1 MVMTS
6 TKANVPTGGP
16 PKPPGKAKARSA
28 PLPPPKSAAA
38 AKATKPEA
46 ARGTSGPGSDFDW
59 DDEELE
65 TRLFD
70 EVDLPDAI
78 AKTPDVS
85 SAPTSKKPGAPRPPA
100 QKART
105 ASATLPPP
113 KSAGGAGGKGGKV
126 NEDKRKSGGDTKKEV
141 AAASAT
147 ASKAGPP
154 APPKPVT
161 KTTPPASSS
170 AAAPAASVASGGSL
184 PTAPLVVEEVPSSSR
199 GKTIGMGLA
208 LIVVMVVL
216 ISWVTGGSE
225 PSPSQADSVAAGDPV
240 ASAAGSLGGMSLS
253 LQAADAVVKVD
264 GVEVSGTGT
273 TRVIGELAAGSH
285 ELEVTASGYLPFK
298 TSVDV
303 VAGLAPSI
311 PVKLQPVTV
320 DVVVNVS
327 PSNAALVLVSGAT
340 RSPITSPHQLTRA
353 PGTTYAIEASASGHL
368 PKTVTLEFDDQKVLN
383 TVIALEA
390 DPEAKAA
397 AATKATKSRT
407 ATAKAGTRSSGTK
420 PAGSST
426 AGRTGE
432 LIIGGMFPG
441 QPPATIVVDGKSYGA
456 KPRVVAKV
464 SAGTHNIKWKWSDG
478 KVSTTSV
485 KVSAGGSTKVK
496 AKR

>member
-1 MVMTS
+1 
-6 TKANVPTGGP
+6 
-16 PKPPGKAKARSA
+16 
-28 PLPPPKSAAA
+28 
-38 AKATKPEA
+38 
-46 ARGTSGPGSDFDW
+46 
-59 DDEELE
+59 
-65 TRLFD
+65 
-70 EVDLPDAI
+70 
-78 AKTPDVS
+78 
-85 SAPTSKKPGAPRPPA
+85 
-100 QKART
+100 
-105 ASATLPPP
+105 
-113 KSAGGAGGKGGKV
+113 
-126 NEDKRKSGGDTKKEV
+126 
-141 AAASAT
+141 
-147 ASKAGPP
+147 
-154 APPKPVT
+154 
-161 KTTPPASSS
+161 
-170 AAAPAASVASGGSL
+170 
-184 PTAPLVVEEVPSSSR
+184 
-199 GKTIGMGLA
+199 MGLA

-285 ELEVTASGYLPFK
+285 ELEVTASGYLLSDFRGRRGWTRP
-298 TSVDV
+298 VD
-303 VAGLAPSI
+303 

-320 DVVVNVS
+320 DVVVNG

-397 AATKATKSRT
+397 AATKTIKATKSRT

-420 PAGSST
+420 PSASST
-426 AGRTGE
+426 SGRTGE
-432 LIIGGMFPG
+432 LIIVGMFPG
-441 QPPATIVVDGKSYGA
+441 QPPATNVVDGKSYGA